1 MRAPERVLLV
11 DPDTLRDDVRQRVL
25 ASDQWLVTQ
34 GDSDIDRP
42 W

>member
-1 MRAPERVLLV
+1 MREPERVLLV
-11 DPDTLRDDVRQRVL
+11 DAGTLPAPTRAILVDG
-25 ASDQWLVTQ
+25 SNWLVTQ